1 MDIKTKLGTEKF
13 MAKHYLYTCYC
24 GPQKTRLQSERGG
37 GGYIY
42 ENCPALTAPKI
53 NNTLDDLVDHRVKK
67 IKLNIHN
74 IIDIFKSY
82 GCTKAHLIGS
92 FVQNQTKSSSDID
105 FAADIPVLDRNI
117 IGQINDKLT
126 SLLENQVDVVPY
138 FFLEGFP
145 HSALEKASILIFDD
159 NISK

>member
-1 MDIKTKLGTEKF
+1 MKN
-13 MAKHYLYTCYC
+13 YLYTCYC

-42 ENCPALTAPKI
+42 ENCPALTAPII
-53 NNTLDDLVDHRVKK
+53 NNTLDDLIDYRVKY
-67 IKLNIHN
+67 IKKNLEEIKNI
-74 IIDIFKSY
+74 FRSF

-92 FVQNQTKSSSDID
+92 FAQNQTKSSSDID
-105 FAADIPVLDRNI
+105 FATDITHENRHIVGL
-117 IGQINDKLT
+117 INDKLF
-126 SLLENQVDVVPY
+126 SILKNKVDVVPY

>member
-1 MDIKTKLGTEKF
+1 MS
-13 MAKHYLYTCYC
+13 HYLYTCYC

-42 ENCPALTAPKI
+42 DNCPALTAPYI
-53 NNTLDDLVDHRVKK
+53 NNTLEDLMDYRAKN
-67 IKLNIHN
+67 IKLNIN
-74 IIDIFKSY
+74 KIIKIFKSY

-105 FAADIPVLDRNI
+105 FAADIPLLHRDV
-117 IGQINDKLT
+117 IGEINNKLT
-126 SLLENQVDVVPY
+126 SLLDNQVDVVPY

-145 HSALEKASILIFDD
+145 HSSLEKASILIFDD
-159 NISK
+159 NIAK